1 MSLATLSSAGL
12 RDKALEAMSKLP
24 PFSPVLN
31 KLMASLTD
39 EDISFAELAGVIE
52 KTPSCRVGP
61 AGGQFRRSM
70 PAVAR

>member
-12 RDKALEAMSKLP
+12 WEKALEAMSKLP

-52 KTPSCRVGP
+52 KDTVL
-61 AGGQFRRSM
+61 AGSVCGR
-70 PAVAR
+70 